1 MRFFYWLPR
10 GRALLGTLSVLCLLA
25 VPARAQV
32 SRSQPNAGFCE
43 QIVISSL
50 DGTGGFEY
58 PAWGAARF
66 NPADD
71 NQVAALRSEIDS
83 TGVVRRHLYLL
94 NLKTHTQKR
103 LVRDVGCQLA
113 WGRTGWLVLERGSQL
128 WRVKANGDS
137 LARLAPAAS
146 GALYP
151 AWSPDGRLLACWQ
164 PDSLDT
170 GTWALTLLS
179 PAGRRVRV
187 LPTPGIGLFGP
198 PTWSPDGRKLA
209 FLGRPEKEHQ
219 YYMPSIYELEL
230 ATGKIRTVRQ
240 ASERHYP
247 KAASVH
253 WLKNGKQ
260 LLWRDSERNLAVLNV
275 ATGRPRGKAES
286 GPPRVRILSLDVAAG
301 SQRLVMVVWEAFR
314 APGPGA
320 GTLFYRSRLATAA
333 LPGKK
338 LRYW

>member
-1 MRFFYWLPR
+1 MQLFRWLLR
-10 GRALLGTLSVLCLLA
+10 RAWFGVLPGLA
-25 VPARAQV
+25 LMVIPALAQV
-32 SRSQPNAGFCE
+32 SRNQPNAGFCE
-43 QIVISSL
+43 QITISSL

-83 TGVVRRHLYLL
+83 TGVVRRHLYVL
-94 NLKTHTQKR
+94 NLKAHAQKQ

-113 WGRTGWLVLERGSQL
+113 WGRTGWLVLERGGQL

-137 LARLAPAAS
+137 LARLATAAT
-146 GALYP
+146 GARYP
-151 AWSPDGRLLACWQ
+151 AWSPDGCLLACWQ

-187 LPTPGIGLFGP
+187 LPTPGIDLFGP

-230 ATGKIRTVRQ
+230 ATGKTRLVRQ
-240 ASERHYP
+240 ALERHYP

-260 LLWRDSERNLAVLNV
+260 LLWRDSERNPTVLSV
-275 ATGRPRGKAES
+275 ATGRPQGKAES
-286 GPPRVRILSLDVAAG
+286 EPPRLRILSLDVAAD
-301 SQRLVMVVWEAFR
+301 SQRLVMVVWESFR
-314 APGPGA
+314 GAGPGA
-320 GTLFYRSRLATAA
+320 GTLFYRGRLATAA